1 MDIASVFSQIQSL
14 AQAHPYLL
22 LALLLLLFGAII
34 SNKLVSYILYLLAFL
49 AILQEFGLVDAL
61 ISFLKEV
68 PSMVESLLS
77 VFGGG

>member
-49 AILQEFGLVDAL
+49 AILQEFGLVETL
-61 ISFLKEV
+61 ISFIKTL
-68 PSMVESLLS
+68 PSLFEKLSS